1 MQYRLEMTSEGETIG
16 HASAEVDTATLR
28 YHLSSL
34 YALRPIPDEMVRLI
48 EELGARLERTASKC
62 D

>member
-1 MQYRLEMTSEGETIG
+1 MTSEGETIG